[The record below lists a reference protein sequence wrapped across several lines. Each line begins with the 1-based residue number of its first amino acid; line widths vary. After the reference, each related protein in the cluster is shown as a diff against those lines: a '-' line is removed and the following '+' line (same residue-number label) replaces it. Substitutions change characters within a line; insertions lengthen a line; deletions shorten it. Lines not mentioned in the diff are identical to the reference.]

1 MNISAVKRVNTFDT
15 NAFVPPLS
23 DYKAASAGWTEA
35 EYRVLEASS
44 NHVVV
49 GFWTG
54 ERGSVTLDP
63 WPYTEVCSILSGKVA
78 VKDSDGAQIEFG
90 VGENFIVPKGFV
102 GEWITLE
109 PSTKMFIA
117 IS

>member
-1 MNISAVKRVNTFDT
+1 MNISVIKRIDKTGT

-23 DYKAASAGWTEA
+23 DYAAVSPGWTEA
-35 EYRVLEASS
+35 EYRILETPSS
-44 NHVVV
+44 HVVI

-54 ERGSVTLDP
+54 ESGKITLDP
-63 WPYTEVCSILSGKVA
+63 WPYTEVCSIRTGRVA
-78 VKDSDGAQIEFG
+78 IKDSAGAQIEFG
-90 VGENFIVPKGFV
+90 AGESFLVPKGFV

-109 PSTKMFIA
+109 PSSKVFIA